1 MELLIAAFAAGI
13 LTLLAPCI
21 LPLLPV
27 VLGASVIR
35 DDGQKQKEWLKPVV
49 ITVSLGVSIIL
60 FTLLLKASSALL
72 GVPASLWAIVSGS
85 IIVFLGATF
94 TFPSAWEKLSSR
106 ANIGAKSQGLLG
118 RTSRFSGQSK
128 NIATGFA
135 LGPVFNSCSPTYLFI
150 VATILPAS
158 FTKGFGLLIAY
169 TVGLCGTLL
178 IIAFAGQSLTTKL
191 SALSDPH
198 GKFKRIIGVLLVVVG
213 IVIIFG
219 FDKDIQT
226 FVLEKGW
233 YDPVSQLEMSLE

>member
-1 MELLIAAFAAGI
+1 MELFIAAFAAGI

-27 VLGASVIR
+27 VLGTSVVN
-35 DDGQKQKEWLKPVV
+35 DDENTHTYWIKPVV
-49 ITVSLGVSIIL
+49 ITISLGVSIIL

-72 GVPASLWAIVSGS
+72 NVPASFWATVSGG
-85 IIVFLGATF
+85 IITLLGLSFVFPGK
-94 TFPSAWEKLSSR
+94 WEQLTAKVNFSGKTQSLLSKSSR
-106 ANIGAKSQGLLG
+106 LG
-118 RTSRFSGQSK
+118 GQSR

-150 VATILPAS
+150 VATVLPAT
-158 FTKGFGLLIAY
+158 FAKGLGLLIAY

-178 IIAFAGQSLTTKL
+178 LIAFGGQSLITKVGG
-191 SALSDPH
+191 LSDPH
-198 GKFKRIIGVLLVVVG
+198 GTFKKVVGVLLVIVG
-213 IVIIFG
+213 IAILFG

-233 YDPVSQLEMSLE
+233 YDPVSRLEMSIK